1 VSNLTIAVR
10 IGRLGRINDYAE
22 MEKISADDMAFWE
35 QAKGIVGSWC
45 YVSKGSKVTVECD
58 FSPIV
63 KAHEENINWVG
74 AVLDES
80 PLAHSMT
87 AEILDFST
95 EFFINVTVE
104 SEDGLAESNL
114 RCDYYAEKYLYDL
127 FFVMNVS
134 RPGVCD
140 FLGVQFD
147 SGSGFVTKVRLSS
160 DCFESSFYKT
170 LEGGKVAPGFVPLD
184 KVVAWYRKLD
194 MGLSQ
199 IAGLGVEKAIF
210 SILHICRGSD
220 VDIVWVIWA
229 FHALEAVYGTKVG
242 EGFKNLIDRI
252 SFLLQLDERDKK
264 YLKKNLREMYDLR
277 SAFVHGGYKAHHPMM
292 NEVIDERL
300 NGECAK
306 LLIAMQFGFDLVVA
320 SLQALII
327 NEWYGVKV
335 EESISG
341 ALYSDVS

>member
-1 VSNLTIAVR
+1 MIAVR
-10 IGRLGRINDYAE
+10 IGRLGRMNDYAE
-22 MEKISADDMAFWE
+22 IEEISAADIDFWE
-35 QAKGIVGSWC
+35 QAKDIVGSWC

-74 AVLDES
+74 AVLNES
-80 PLAHSMT
+80 PLAYSMT
-87 AEILDFST
+87 EAMLDFST
-95 EFFINVTVE
+95 EFFIKVTVE
-104 SEDGLAESNL
+104 NEGELAENNL

-127 FFVMNVS
+127 FFVMNIS

-140 FLGVQFD
+140 FLSVQFD
-147 SGSGFVTKVRLSS
+147 SGRGFVTKLRLAS
-160 DCFESSFYKT
+160 DCFESGFYKA

-194 MGLSQ
+194 MGVSQ
-199 IAGLGVEKAIF
+199 IAELGVEKAIF

-264 YLKKNLREMYDLR
+264 YLKKNLREMYNFR

-306 LLIAMQFGFDLVVA
+306 LLSTMQFGFDLIVA

-341 ALYSDVS
+341 ALYGDVS